1 MIVTEALNS
10 LKEKMF
16 QGANGCGQKF
26 FSNNVLLDEQYLTS
40 ETVFAGKPNVDSTFH
55 FQD

>member
-16 QGANGCGQKF
+16 QRANDVVKI
-26 FSNNVLLDEQYLTS
+26 FSVTMLLDEQYLTS
-40 ETVFAGKPNVDSTFH
+40 ETVFAGKPNVESIH
-55 FQD
+55 FQG